1 LTHSWILRMRFA
13 KMLANEFVD
22 GQLLSHSLMNV
33 FKKERAIHASGV
45 HVFLQDNPFLFPN
58 L

>member
-1 LTHSWILRMRFA
+1 MRFA